1 MSTWSF
7 SCVTWASSSFSP
19 LAGVADITGIFL
31 AEEGREVEVEV
42 EDLGVELVDLVA
54 PAHKLTDAMMQFS
67 RCKRQL
73 INDDYK

>member
-1 MSTWSF
+1 MSTCSF

-31 AEEGREVEVEV
+31 AEDGREVEV

-54 PAHKLTDAMMQFS
+54 PAHKLM
-67 RCKRQL
+67 
-73 INDDYK
+73 DDML